1 VDFIDTVGLHRES
14 TGLVYFRNSHT
25 QGNADVQYIFG
36 DPGDRLV
43 AGNFSG
49 FWEETPAVFRPSDLT
64 FYIRHT
70 NTQGNADRTETWD
83 FTSTSWY
90 PVAGVFGL
98 SGDQF
103 MSMGAQDRIH
113 RSD

>member
-1 VDFIDTVGLHRES
+1 
-14 TGLVYFRNSHT
+14 
-25 QGNADVQYIFG
+25 VQYIFG

-70 NTQGNADRTETWD
+70 NTQGNADRTETWA
-83 FTSTSWY
+83 FTSPTWY

-98 SGDQF
+98 SGADF
-103 MSMGAQDRIH
+103 AAQSLSGQMERKT
-113 RSD
+113 S